1 MTKKVKKSKDVNTTL
16 VLSAVGEDTD
26 RSAALQLDDNWLQQT
41 RQIRQ
46 AKKSKTTELRVD

>member
-1 MTKKVKKSKDVNTTL
+1 MTKVKEPKDVNTTL

-26 RSAALQLDDNWLQQT
+26 RSAALQLDDNWLQQA
-41 RQIRQ
+41 RQ

>member
-1 MTKKVKKSKDVNTTL
+1 MTKVKEPKDVNTTL

-26 RSAALQLDDNWLQQT
+26 HSAALQLDDNWLQQT